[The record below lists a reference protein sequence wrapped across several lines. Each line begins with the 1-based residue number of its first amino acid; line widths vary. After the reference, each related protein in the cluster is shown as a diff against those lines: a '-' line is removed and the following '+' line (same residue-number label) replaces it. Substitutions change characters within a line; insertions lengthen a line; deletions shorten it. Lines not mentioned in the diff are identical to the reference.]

1 MDSLITLDIAGIA
14 TTLEIA
20 DPAMCRQVRER
31 FGPFVVRAGP
41 APMRVAVEVVPG
53 ARFAAPRASG
63 WVVDTVQDG
72 ERLSYRSVYD
82 AGWIDFARGQAFLQI
97 APETSIENFIR
108 VLYAHLV
115 LRDGGLLLHAAGVVK
130 NGGGFVFF
138 GPSGS
143 GKSTSAR
150 LSQGAG
156 CTVLSDDLVIV
167 RRHGECY
174 HVHGVPFRGSE
185 RFVPLT
191 RTDAPLLGLFA
202 LRKADAHT
210 LQPLPVPAAVAQLVR
225 VAPFVIAQADNG
237 ARVMALCADLAQRTF
252 VGELRFRKDADFW
265 RLIDEQVALVPSAA

>member
-14 TTLEIA
+14 TTLDIA
-20 DPAMCRQVRER
+20 DAAMARQVRER
-31 FGPFVVRAGP
+31 FGPFVVRAGQ
-41 APMRVAVEVVPG
+41 APMQVAVEVVPG
-53 ARFAAPRASG
+53 ARFATPRAGG

-82 AGWIDFARGQAFLQI
+82 AGWIDFARGQALLQI
-97 APETSIENFIR
+97 APETSLENFIR

-115 LRDGGLLLHAAGVVK
+115 LRDGGLLLHAAGALK
-130 NGGGFVFF
+130 NGAGYVFF

-156 CTVLSDDLVIV
+156 CTVLGDDLVVV
-167 RRHGECY
+167 RRQGERY
-174 HVHGVPFRGSE
+174 QVHGVPFRGSE

-191 RTDAPLLGLFA
+191 RADAPLAGLFA
-202 LRKADAHT
+202 LRKAEVHAVQA
-210 LQPLPVPAAVAQLVR
+210 LSGPAAVAQLVR
-225 VAPFVIAQADNG
+225 VAPFVIAQPDSG

-252 VGELRFRKDADFW
+252 VGELRFRKDEAFW
-265 RLIDEQVALVPSAA
+265 RLIDEQVALVPSPA